1 MRVQIQIKGLPRA
14 AKLRAF
20 AAHRLEAAIARF
32 ADGIQEASMWL
43 GDING
48 PERGGVDKL
57 CRVVL
62 RLKNNS
68 IVVIEDLGADAA
80 RVIDRVIDRL
90 QQSVSRQLSRLAAV
104 DRKGLRHNALL
115 LPVS

>member
-14 AKLRAF
+14 ARLRSF
-20 AAHRLEAAIARF
+20 ATHRLEAAVARF
-32 ADGIQEASMWL
+32 ADAIQEASMWL

-62 RLKNNS
+62 RLKDNS
-68 IVVIEDLGADAA
+68 IVVIEDLGADMT
-80 RVIDRVIDRL
+80 RVIGRVIDRL

-104 DRKGLRHNALL
+104 DRNGLRQNALA
-115 LPVS
+115 LPAN